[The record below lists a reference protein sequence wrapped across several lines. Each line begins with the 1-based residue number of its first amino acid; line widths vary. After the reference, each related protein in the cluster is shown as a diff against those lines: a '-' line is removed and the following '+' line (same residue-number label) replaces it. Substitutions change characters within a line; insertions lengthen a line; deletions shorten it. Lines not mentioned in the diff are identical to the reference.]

1 MINGTS
7 INIIQV
13 YAPTEASTEEDII
26 EFYNLLDATLN
37 NYKHTEHFVM
47 GDFNSEIG
55 HRDYGEE
62 EVMGPH
68 SFVRRKEWKKGKT
81 GWSNSHN
88 DSG

>member
-26 EFYNLLDATLN
+26 EFYNLLDETIN
-37 NYKHTEHFVM
+37 NCKAHRTFVM
-47 GDFNSEIG
+47 GDFNSKIG

-62 EVMGPH
+62 EVM
-68 SFVRRKEWKKGKT
+68 SIKI
-81 GWSNSHN
+81 SHRLGTLITLQN
-88 DSG
+88 ILYYNK